1 MQRETVRIEK
11 LRSNGI
17 AQAAELLARSFETTP
32 DYTHMFPDPYTRR
45 DALRGIMRAPVRDS
59 QAEGNCWVATDGT
72 AMLGVAAWQAP
83 GRYPWSMGRNLR
95 ALPALLSV
103 LRHAPGSIRD
113 LIEFGSTIDAHFPD
127 TPLWYLQVIGVSPD
141 PPERNRKF
149 KEKEGLTFDLL
160 SDEDHQL
167 AESLGAWGEKKLYGK
182 VSRGLIR
189 STFVVDETGQVDKA
203 YRNVKATGH
212 VDRVKQDLLGG

>member
-1 MQRETVRIEK
+1 MVRIEK
-11 LRSNGI
+11 LQPDGI
-17 AQAAELLARSFETTP
+17 DQAVELLARSFETTP

-45 DALRGIMRAPVRDS
+45 DALRGFMRAPVRDS

-83 GRYPWSMGRNLR
+83 GRYPWSIGRNLR

-127 TPLWYLQVIGVSPD
+127 TPLWYLQVIGVSPEAQGLGVGTRLLEPALGLAD
-141 PPERNRKF
+141 REQVPCYLETSNPEAVPFYLRAGFQIGRQGVELMPGGPTYWLMTRPPR
-149 KEKEGLTFDLL
+149 
-160 SDEDHQL
+160 
-167 AESLGAWGEKKLYGK
+167 
-182 VSRGLIR
+182 
-189 STFVVDETGQVDKA
+189 
-203 YRNVKATGH
+203 
-212 VDRVKQDLLGG
+212 